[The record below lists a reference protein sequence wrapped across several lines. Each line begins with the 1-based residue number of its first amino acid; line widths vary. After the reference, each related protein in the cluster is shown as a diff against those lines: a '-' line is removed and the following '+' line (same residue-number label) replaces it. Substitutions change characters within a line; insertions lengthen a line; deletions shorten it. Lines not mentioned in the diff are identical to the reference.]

1 MADGA
6 AYSLMV
12 GVGETYVPAFV
23 LALGLGA
30 IAAGLVATL
39 PIVAGAVLQLAT
51 PWAVARLGSHRRW
64 VVACA
69 AVQATSLLL
78 LVAIA
83 LSAPAAAWP
92 VFAAATLYWSSSLA
106 TGPAWNAWIEGLV
119 PKRMRPRFFASRV
132 RVCQVAVLIGFVLG
146 GFVLQASNATSY
158 IMYAFAGLFTAAAV
172 CRFVS
177 AAFLARQ
184 SEPAETAKLPQVG
197 LRQLLRR
204 VERGPGSVLLVYLLL
219 VQGAV
224 YVAAPFFTPYM
235 LNELN
240 FSYLQFMA
248 LTSIAVT
255 AKALAM
261 PYIGR
266 LAQRLGGHRL
276 LCIGGLAIVPLSA
289 LWVISH
295 SFWYLAC
302 VQFVSGLAWATYE
315 LAMFLMFFEALPR
328 ERRVSLLTLYNLGNA
343 AAMLCGSLLGALLLK
358 LAGPGWTSYLILFGV
373 SSLGRLTT
381 VVLLGRIHEVSVP
394 VVRAARRTLA
404 VRPSAGTVDQ
414 PILSSIANGESRSLP
429 NLDGKDVTQ
438 AEPLTL
444 RSPPLPVAEL
454 SDAHRALAP
463 PHSKFGLIAADREGP
478 SPREGGDRGLSTAGA
493 AMKTRSETT
502 EGTEKE
508 FQVES

>member
-6 AYSLMV
+6 AYSVMV

-30 IAAGLVATL
+30 IAAGLITTL

-69 AVQATSLLL
+69 TLQAVSLLL
-78 LVAIA
+78 LVALA
-83 LSAPAAAWP
+83 LTASSGAAAWT
-92 VFAAATLYWSSSLA
+92 VFAAATLYWSASLA
-106 TGPAWNAWIEGLV
+106 TGPAWNTWIEELV

-132 RVCQVAVLIGFVLG
+132 RICQIAVLIGFVVG
-146 GFVLQASNATSY
+146 GLVLQASNSTSY
-158 IMYAFAGLFTAAAV
+158 IMFAFAGLFTVAAL

-177 AAFLARQ
+177 AGFLARQ
-184 SEPAETAKLPQVG
+184 SESTEISQLPQVG

-204 VERGPGSVLLVYLLL
+204 VEAGPGTALLAYLLL

-235 LNELN
+235 LNELR
-240 FSYLQFMA
+240 FSYVQFMV

-266 LAQRLGGHRL
+266 FAQRVGGHRL
-276 LCIGGLAIVPLSA
+276 LCFGGLAIVPLSA
-289 LWVISH
+289 LWIVSQ
-295 SFWYLAC
+295 SFWYLAG
-302 VQFVSGLAWATYE
+302 VQFVSGVAWATYE
-315 LAMFLMFFEALPR
+315 LAMFLMFFEAIPR
-328 ERRVSLLTLYNLGNA
+328 ERRVGLLTLYNLGSA
-343 AAMLCGSLLGALLLK
+343 LAMVCGSLLGASLLK

-381 VVLLGRIHEVSVP
+381 VVLLSRLREVP
-394 VVRAARRTLA
+394 VPVARPATRTLA
-404 VRPSAGTVDQ
+404 VRPSAGTMDQ
-414 PILSSIANGESRSLP
+414 PILSSIKEGLES
-429 NLDGKDVTQ
+429 
-438 AEPLTL
+438 
-444 RSPPLPVAEL
+444 VAE
-454 SDAHRALAP
+454 ALEAVGDDQETSVP
-463 PHSKFGLIAADREGP
+463 QLEPEYAACIAGPTGQDEGQ
-478 SPREGGDRGLSTAGA
+478 SLRKQRRIA
-493 AMKTRSETT
+493 
-502 EGTEKE
+502 
-508 FQVES
+508 